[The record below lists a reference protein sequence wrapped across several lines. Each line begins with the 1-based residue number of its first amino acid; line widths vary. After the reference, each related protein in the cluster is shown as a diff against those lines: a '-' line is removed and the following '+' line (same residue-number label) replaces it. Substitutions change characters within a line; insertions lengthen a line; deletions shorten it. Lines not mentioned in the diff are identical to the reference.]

1 MPVGPDFS
9 NTYWH
14 NPTTGRTHY
23 FTDLRSMKD
32 YGEEQQSI
40 RSAAF
45 NDGFLS
51 GSRTII
57 TPSLG
62 GGSSHQEYGTGR
74 EQYVESFTP
83 HPGVNYSGV
92 FVRPG
97 SVSVSGADLDEERA
111 TRRASIRQATGVDNP
126 EFTSGKNK
134 ARAEQQVNAVVEAA
148 EQSGIPTHIFDTA
161 RVNTELITRRGRA
174 HYNKGKIQL
183 FDTVK
188 KTQVGEIPASTREIT
203 SAGTPILNPNTR
215 EHLKILSESYGRD
228 GYTRSGQ
235 YRPSKYSYG
244 SPLGYIKEMG
254 GVAHDSATG
263 KPFTDEEYSNLE
275 NVSSGLRSA
284 EHKRLQD
291 ENFALMS
298 QPTAWDPGLTE
309 DEKAA
314 VRNYSARIA
323 LPPESRAR
331 LERVEKESDEL
342 AHLDMRDKYGTDDW
356 HMGDLVA
363 EGKVLSNIYR
373 GKASTAPKNVTA
385 VDIPGHSF
393 HLRYTKG
400 EVVGTEEIPAK
411 PIFEEK
417 RSTKSSTLVHE
428 LGHALDPSLGNPLV
442 GRYGRSSY
450 NNVVNDEFRGSTV
463 AEATADGFA
472 DRFSRHKDK
481 FEGSLAPSE
490 ERADEIA
497 NHHETYGINHTGVSP
512 DRLRKALYAAVRQH
526 VSMGDHNYL
535 TIPHQTDML
544 SPTERGDT
552 GTSNQMYNREERR
565 EYEQEN
571 RTTATHLL
579 GHLYTQHK
587 HVRDI
592 LGHLNL
598 SDVGEQAARQYRTKF
613 TDASRG
619 PSTYQEPLF

>member
-1 MPVGPDFS
+1 M
-9 NTYWH
+9 
-14 NPTTGRTHY
+14 
-23 FTDLRSMKD
+23 
-32 YGEEQQSI
+32 
-40 RSAAF
+40 
-45 NDGFLS
+45 
-51 GSRTII
+51 
-57 TPSLG
+57 
-62 GGSSHQEYGTGR
+62 
-74 EQYVESFTP
+74 
-83 HPGVNYSGV
+83 
-92 FVRPG
+92 
-97 SVSVSGADLDEERA
+97 
-111 TRRASIRQATGVDNP
+111 GVDTP

-134 ARAEQQVNAVVEAA
+134 ARAEQQVAAVVQAA
-148 EQSGIPTHIFDTA
+148 EQSGIPTHIFDDV
-161 RVNTELITRRGRA
+161 RVNTELTTRRGRA

-188 KTQVGEIPASTREIT
+188 KTQVGEIPASTREVT

-215 EHLKILSESYGRD
+215 EHLKVLSENYGQD

-235 YRPSKYSYG
+235 WRPSKYSHD
-244 SPLGYIKEMG
+244 SPLVNIRLMG

-275 NVSSGLRSA
+275 SAAAKLRSE
-284 EHKRLQD
+284 EHSKLVD
-291 ENFALMS
+291 ENFELMS
-298 QPTAWDPGLTE
+298 QPYAGDPGLTE
-309 DEKAA
+309 EEKSARLNA
-314 VRNYSARIA
+314 NYSVRQS
-323 LPPESRAR
+323 LSPLSLKRLMKVERESQ
-331 LERVEKESDEL
+331 EL
-342 AHLDMRDKYGTDDW
+342 ANDDMVQKYGTDEW
-356 HMGDLVA
+356 HRGDLVA
-363 EGKVLSNIYR
+363 EGRVLSNIYR

-385 VDIPGHSF
+385 IDIPGHNF

-411 PIFEEK
+411 PIFEE
-417 RSTKSSTLVHE
+417 RRATSSSTLVHE

-442 GRYGRSSY
+442 DRYGRSSY
-450 NNVVNDEFRGSTV
+450 NNIVGDEFRGSTV

-481 FEGSLAPSE
+481 FEGSLAPSP

-544 SPTERGDT
+544 GPNKRGDT
-552 GTSNQMYNREERR
+552 GAPDQLYNREERR

-579 GHLYTQHK
+579 GHLYIQHK

-598 SDVGEQAARQYRTKF
+598 SEVGEQAARQYRATF
-613 TDASRG
+613 SDASRV
-619 PSTYQEPLF
+619 PHTYQEPLF

>member
-1 MPVGPDFS
+1 
-9 NTYWH
+9 
-14 NPTTGRTHY
+14 
-23 FTDLRSMKD
+23 
-32 YGEEQQSI
+32 
-40 RSAAF
+40 
-45 NDGFLS
+45 
-51 GSRTII
+51 
-57 TPSLG
+57 
-62 GGSSHQEYGTGR
+62 
-74 EQYVESFTP
+74 
-83 HPGVNYSGV
+83 
-92 FVRPG
+92 
-97 SVSVSGADLDEERA
+97 
-111 TRRASIRQATGVDNP
+111 
-126 EFTSGKNK
+126 
-134 ARAEQQVNAVVEAA
+134 
-148 EQSGIPTHIFDTA
+148 
-161 RVNTELITRRGRA
+161 
-174 HYNKGKIQL
+174 
-183 FDTVK
+183 
-188 KTQVGEIPASTREIT
+188 
-203 SAGTPILNPNTR
+203 
-215 EHLKILSESYGRD
+215 
-228 GYTRSGQ
+228 
-235 YRPSKYSYG
+235 
-244 SPLGYIKEMG
+244 
-254 GVAHDSATG
+254 
-263 KPFTDEEYSNLE
+263 
-275 NVSSGLRSA
+275 
-284 EHKRLQD
+284 
-291 ENFALMS
+291 MS

-331 LERVEKESDEL
+331 LERVEKEGDEL
-342 AHLDMRDKYGTDDW
+342 ANLDMRDKYGTDDW

-411 PIFEEK
+411 PIFEER

-450 NNVVNDEFRGSTV
+450 NNVVGDEFRGSTV

-472 DRFSRHKDK
+472 DRFSRHKDT